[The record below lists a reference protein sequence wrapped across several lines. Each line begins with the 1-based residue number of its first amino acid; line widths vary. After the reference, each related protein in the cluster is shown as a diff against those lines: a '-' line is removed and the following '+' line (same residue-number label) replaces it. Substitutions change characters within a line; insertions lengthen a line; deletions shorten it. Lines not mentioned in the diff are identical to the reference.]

1 MLLGK
6 TEFLELPLEEEKE
19 VLIFLQKISNYLQV
33 LEK

>member
-6 TEFLELPLEEEKE
+6 TESLELQPEEEKE

-33 LEK
+33 PEK